1 MVKVVQGCQGRHSRN
16 RLYEGHSLA
25 RELYLSDTSGIVVSY
40 WLLPFLDRSVSGIG
54 VISLRNFIRKLDIST
69 IRGKTSVITT
79 YKNVVKTTENYRA
92 KWL

>member
-54 VISLRNFIRKLDIST
+54 VITYKKRKLQKS
-69 IRGKTSVITT
+69 KT
-79 YKNVVKTTENYRA
+79 VVVLWSE
-92 KWL
+92 L